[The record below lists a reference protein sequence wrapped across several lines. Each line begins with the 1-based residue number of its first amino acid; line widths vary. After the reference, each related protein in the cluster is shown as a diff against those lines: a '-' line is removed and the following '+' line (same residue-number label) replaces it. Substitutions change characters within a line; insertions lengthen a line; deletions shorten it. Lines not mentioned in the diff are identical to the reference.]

1 MLFGSSREQS
11 LFTAMIREGI
21 MRRVVIPLVPEDDGI
36 LTALGE

>member
-11 LFTAMIREGI
+11 FLTAMVGEGI
-21 MRRVVIPLVPEDDGI
+21 IGWVVIPLVPEDNGI